1 VKRDTIAAIATPPG
15 QAGIGIIR
23 LSGPQALDIAARIFR
38 PQQTTHTLLYPSHRL
53 ILGQIIAPEDNRV
66 VDEVLLS
73 AMHGPHSYTRE
84 DVVEINCH
92 SGYAVLRQI
101 LHLTLQ
107 QGARLANP
115 GEFTLRAFLSGRL
128 DLTQAEAVLDIIEA
142 KSDAGLKV
150 AAAHLAGGLG
160 QLIARCRESLL
171 DLLAQVEA
179 DLDFG
184 EEIPGLLVADLVP
197 SLESLEKEMA
207 CLSQSYVQGRLLRE
221 GLQVVLAGRPNVGK
235 SSLLNQLLQT
245 DRALVT
251 DIPGTTRD
259 VIAEDTIIQGLP
271 VCLLDTAGLRQA
283 QNKVEELGIQRTEHH
298 LGHADLVLYLV
309 DASQPWH
316 PEDTGR
322 LAALAAQPAILVLNK
337 SDLPLVLTAA
347 DMPDHWPHPVIK
359 ISALT
364 GAGLPELKEA
374 IFQAA
379 MGNARPLASLM
390 VTQERQAQHLERC
403 RESLNHALEL
413 IRSGQ
418 PPELLALELQAGVQE
433 LGAILGLEIGEDVLD
448 RIFSRFCL
456 GK

>member
-1 VKRDTIAAIATPPG
+1 MV
-15 QAGIGIIR
+15 R
-23 LSGPQALDIAARIFR
+23 LSGPEAIAIAGRIFQPHTPR
-38 PQQTTHTLLYPSHRL
+38 TPPFPTHQL
-53 ILGQIIAPEDNRV
+53 ILGQIISPDNGQV

-92 SGYAVLRQI
+92 SGYTVLQEI
-101 LHLTLQ
+101 LHLALQ

-128 DLTQAEAVLDIIEA
+128 DLTQAEAVLEIIEA
-142 KSDAGLKV
+142 RSGAGLKV
-150 AAAHLAGGLG
+150 AAGHLSGGLG
-160 QLIARCRESLL
+160 KKITELRESLL

-184 EEIPGLLVADLVP
+184 EELPFLHYAELIPDLQILHAETAV
-197 SLESLEKEMA
+197 LG
-207 CLSQSYVQGRLLRE
+207 QSYVQGRLLRE

-235 SSLLNQLLQT
+235 SSLLNQMLQT

-259 VIAEDTIIQGLP
+259 VIAENLVIQGLP

-283 QNKVEELGIQRTEHH
+283 LNKVEELGIERTRQH
-298 LGHADLVLYLV
+298 LSQADLVLYLI
-309 DASQPWH
+309 DASQPWQA
-316 PEDTGR
+316 EDTQQ
-322 LAALAAQPAILVLNK
+322 LAALAGQPALLVLNK
-337 SDLPLVLTAA
+337 ADLPPKIIETSLPAT
-347 DMPDHWPHPVIK
+347 WPHPVVK

-364 GAGLPELKEA
+364 GEGLSALKEA
-374 IFQAA
+374 IFQAG
-379 MGNARPLASLM
+379 MGTAGPITPQV
-390 VTQERQAQHLERC
+390 VTQARHKQHLERC
-403 RESLNHALEL
+403 REYLSLALEL
-413 IRSGQ
+413 IKAGQ

>member
-1 VKRDTIAAIATPPG
+1 MKRDTIAAIATPPG

-23 LSGPQALDIAARIFR
+23 LSGPQALAIAARIFR
-38 PQQTTHTLLYPSHRL
+38 PHTPRSLPYPSHRL
-53 ILGQIIAPEDNRV
+53 ILGQIISPEDNCV

-73 AMHGPHSYTRE
+73 AMPGPHSYTRE

-92 SGYAVLRQI
+92 SGYAVLQLI

-128 DLTQAEAVLDIIEA
+128 DLTQAEAVLELIEA
-142 KSDAGLKV
+142 KSEAGLKV

-160 QLIARCRESLL
+160 QTMARWRESLL
-171 DLLAQVEA
+171 DLLARVEA
-179 DLDFG
+179 ELDFG
-184 EEIPGLLVADLVP
+184 EEIPELTDVDLIP
-197 SLESLEKEMA
+197 PLESLKGEIA
-207 CLSQSYVQGRLLRE
+207 GLCQSSVQGRLLRE

-259 VIAEDTIIQGLP
+259 VIAETIVIQGLP

-283 QNKVEELGIQRTEHH
+283 QNKVEELGIERTEQH
-298 LGHADLVLYLV
+298 LAQADLVLYLV
-309 DASQPWH
+309 DASQPRH
-316 PEDTGR
+316 PEDTTR
-322 LAALAAQPAILVLNK
+322 LVALAGQPALLVLNK
-337 SDLPLVLTAA
+337 SDLPPGLTEADIAA
-347 DMPDHWPHPVIK
+347 HWPHPVIR

-364 GAGLPELKEA
+364 GEGLPALKEA

-379 MGNARPLASLM
+379 MGNTRPSSPQV
-390 VTQERQAQHLERC
+390 VTQARHAQHLETC
-403 RESLNHALEL
+403 RDCLTRALEL
-413 IRSGQ
+413 IRAGQ

>member
-1 VKRDTIAAIATPPG
+1 MA
-15 QAGIGIIR
+15 
-23 LSGPQALDIAARIFR
+23 IAARIFR
-38 PQQTTHTLLYPSHRL
+38 PRSPHNPPYPSHHL
-53 ILGQIIAPEDNRV
+53 ILGQIVSPEDGLV

-73 AMHGPHSYTRE
+73 AMHGPRSYTRE

-101 LHLTLQ
+101 LHLTLA

-142 KSDAGLKV
+142 RSETGLKV
-150 AAAHLAGGLG
+150 AAAHLAGALG
-160 QLIARCRESLL
+160 QTIARWREALL
-171 DLLAQVEA
+171 DLLARVEA

-184 EEIPGLLVADLVP
+184 EEIPELAGTDLLPALETLAAEIDGL
-197 SLESLEKEMA
+197 
-207 CLSQSYVQGRLLRE
+207 CRSYSRGRLLRE

-251 DIPGTTRD
+251 DMPGTTRD
-259 VIAEDTIIQGLP
+259 VIAENIVIQGLP

-283 QNKVEELGIQRTEHH
+283 ENIVEELGIKRTEQH
-298 LGHADLVLYLV
+298 LTQADLVLYLV

-316 PEDTGR
+316 PEDTAR
-322 LAALAAQPAILVLNK
+322 LAALATQPSLLVLNK
-337 SDLPLVLTAA
+337 CDLPAA
-347 DMPDHWPHPVIK
+347 FNESDIPAFWPHPNVK
-359 ISALT
+359 ISART
-364 GAGLPELKEA
+364 GEGLPALQEA
-374 IFQAA
+374 IFRAA
-379 MGNARPLASLM
+379 MGDSNPGSLQVITQARH
-390 VTQERQAQHLERC
+390 QQHLEQC
-403 RESLNHALEL
+403 REYLNQALEL

-433 LGAILGLEIGEDVLD
+433 LGAILGLEIGEEVLD

>member
-1 VKRDTIAAIATPPG
+1 MKDDTIAAISTPPG
-15 QAGIGIIR
+15 QAGIGIVR
-23 LSGPQALDIAARIFR
+23 LSGPQAQAIAARLFR
-38 PQQTTHTLLYPSHRL
+38 PNTPHNLPYPTHRL
-53 ILGQIIAPEDNRV
+53 ILGHIISPDDGHV

-73 AMHGPHSYTRE
+73 SMRAPHSYTRE

-92 SGYAVLRQI
+92 SGYAVLQHI
-101 LHLTLQ
+101 LHLTLE

-128 DLTQAEAVLDIIEA
+128 DLTQAEAVLEIIQA
-142 KSDAGLKV
+142 RSDTGLKV

-160 QLIARCRESLL
+160 QKITRLRESLL
-171 DLLAQVEA
+171 DLLARVEA

-184 EEIPGLLVADLVP
+184 EELPELKYPELIL
-197 SLESLEKEMA
+197 SLQALEAEIA
-207 CLSQSYVQGRLLRE
+207 VLCQSYAQGRLLRE

-259 VIAEDTIIQGLP
+259 VIAENLVIQGLP
-271 VCLLDTAGLRQA
+271 ICLLDTAGLRQA
-283 QNKVEELGIQRTEHH
+283 HNKVEELGIERTEHH
-298 LGHADLVLYLV
+298 LTQADLVLFIV
-309 DASQPWH
+309 DATEPWH
-316 PEDTGR
+316 PEDTSR
-322 LAALAAQPAILVLNK
+322 MAALAEQPALLVLNK
-337 SDLPLVLTAA
+337 CDLPPRLTETSVSAT
-347 DMPDHWPHPVIK
+347 WPHPVLK

-364 GAGLPELKEA
+364 GSGLPALKEA

-379 MGNARPLASLM
+379 MGNTRPLTPQI
-390 VTQERQAQHLERC
+390 VTQARHNQHLERC
-403 RESLNHALEL
+403 REYLNQALEL
-413 IRSGQ
+413 MEAGH
-418 PPELLALELQAGVQE
+418 PPELLALEMQAGVQE

>member
-1 VKRDTIAAIATPPG
+1 VKRDTIAAISTPPG
-15 QAGIGIIR
+15 QAGIGVVR
-23 LSGPQALDIAARIFR
+23 LSGPQAQDIAARIFR
-38 PQQTTHTLLYPSHRL
+38 PHTPHNLPYPTHRL
-53 ILGQIIAPEDNRV
+53 ILGHIISTEDGHV

-73 AMHGPHSYTRE
+73 AMHAPQSYTRE

-92 SGYAVLRQI
+92 SGYAVLQQI

-128 DLTQAEAVLDIIEA
+128 DLTQAEAVLEIIEA
-142 KSDAGLKV
+142 RSDAGLKV

-160 QLIARCRESLL
+160 QKIARLRESLL
-171 DLLAQVEA
+171 DLLARVEA

-184 EEIPGLLVADLVP
+184 EEVPELPNAEMIP
-197 SLESLEKEMA
+197 SLESLAAEIA
-207 CLSQSYVQGRLLRE
+207 VLCQSYVQGRLLRE

-259 VIAEDTIIQGLP
+259 IIAENLVIQGLP

-283 QNKVEELGIQRTEHH
+283 LNKVEELGIERAEHH
-298 LGHADLVLYLV
+298 LAQADLVIYLL

-316 PEDTGR
+316 PEDTRR
-322 LAALAAQPAILVLNK
+322 LAALAEQPALLVFNK
-337 SDLPLVLTAA
+337 CDLPPVMTEGS
-347 DMPDHWPHPVIK
+347 MPVTWPHPVLHL
-359 ISALT
+359 SALT
-364 GAGLPELKEA
+364 GAGLPALKEA

-379 MGNARPLASLM
+379 MGNTRPLTPQV
-390 VTQERQAQHLERC
+390 VTQARHNQHLEKG
-403 RESLNHALEL
+403 RESLNQALEL
-413 IRSGQ
+413 IRTGQ
-418 PPELLALELQAGVQE
+418 PLELLAMELQAGIQE
-433 LGAILGLEIGEDVLD
+433 LGAIIGLEIGEDVLD